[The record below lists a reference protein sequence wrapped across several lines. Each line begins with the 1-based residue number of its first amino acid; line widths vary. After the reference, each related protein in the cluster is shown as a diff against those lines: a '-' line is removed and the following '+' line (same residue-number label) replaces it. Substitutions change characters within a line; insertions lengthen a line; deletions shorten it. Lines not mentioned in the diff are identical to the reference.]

1 MFNLSRVTSKNDNI
15 EPSAVQEEI
24 EILAILSRED
34 LPTDQIY
41 QEKIKE
47 SSWIYVGRRYSL
59 DKQCSTL
66 LLNSMIRTGAQ
77 AYQNVDNTAT

>member
-1 MFNLSRVTSKNDNI
+1 MFNVSKVASKNDNI
-15 EPSAVQEEI
+15 EPITVQKEI
-24 EILAILSRED
+24 EILAILPRKD

-41 QEKIKE
+41 QEKIKA

-59 DKQCSTL
+59 NKQCST

-77 AYQNVDNTAT
+77 FFQKVDNTAT

>member
-1 MFNLSRVTSKNDNI
+1 MFNVSRVTSKNDNI
-15 EPSAVQEEI
+15 EPIAVQEEI

-47 SSWIYVGRRYSL
+47 ISWIYVGS
-59 DKQCSTL
+59 DDGIHWTS
-66 LLNSMIRTGAQ
+66 
-77 AYQNVDNTAT
+77 NVVRFY

>member
-1 MFNLSRVTSKNDNI
+1 MFNVSRVTSKNDNI
-15 EPSAVQEEI
+15 EPIAVQEEI

-34 LPTDQIY
+34 LSTDQIY
-41 QEKIKE
+41 QENIKE

-59 DKQCSTL
+59 NKQCST

-77 AYQNVDNTAT
+77 FFQKVDNTAT

>member
-1 MFNLSRVTSKNDNI
+1 MFNVSRVTSKNDNI
-15 EPSAVQEEI
+15 EPIAVQEEI

-34 LPTDQIY
+34 LSTDQIY
-41 QEKIKE
+41 QENIKE

-66 LLNSMIRTGAQ
+66 LLNSMIRTGLSKSW
-77 AYQNVDNTAT
+77 